1 MQKNVMP
8 LVHHDGLQ
16 AYVFAY
22 ANAPS
27 WQGVVYLSL
36 VGYRA
41 SVRAIWAA
49 LVGGQLVDLNGDQWL
64 RRIAEMPYRTHAVA
78 LPENGLTHFTML
90 SVQATRFLER
100 AQPFYVLREERD
112 DTARLLQRFV
122 GLFDLAVGVPVLPH
136 WAAELWRAGL
146 SQEYRLIESCAQ
158 AAGIAAWKA
167 DADADAWL
175 ALIQAGVQDG
185 RFA

>member
-122 GLFDLAVGVPVLPH
+122 GLFDLAVGVPVQPQ

-146 SQEYRLIESCAQ
+146 SEKWGLITPCPDARRIE
-158 AAGIAAWKA
+158 AWRVEA
-167 DADADAWL
+167 DNDAWL
-175 ALIQAGVQDG
+175 ALLKEGIQDG
-185 RFA
+185 RLK